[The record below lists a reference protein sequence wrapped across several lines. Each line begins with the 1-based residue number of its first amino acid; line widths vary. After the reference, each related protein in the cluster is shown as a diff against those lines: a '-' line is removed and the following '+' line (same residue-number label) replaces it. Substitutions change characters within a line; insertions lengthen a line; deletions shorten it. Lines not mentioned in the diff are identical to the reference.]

1 MSENPSV
8 HITRRFKELY
18 YDRFTDLKKEK
29 LFDRMIDLFLL
40 AASIGYK
47 RGKEKKPIKADS
59 DSPFKWSNFNKSDIA
74 LIKSICLMHKE
85 KNPQVLLDNE
95 KMMEIIENFAEG
107 GIEEVSKML
116 DKEGNKA
123 INLLEFINEHNI
135 GQLLNEASSKES

>member
-8 HITRRFKELY
+8 HITRKFKELY

-29 LFDRMIDLFLL
+29 LFDRMIDVFLL
-40 AASIGYK
+40 AASIGYI
-47 RGKEKKPIKADS
+47 REKERRPVKAES

-74 LIKSICLMHKE
+74 LIKSICLMYKE

-95 KMMEIIENFAEG
+95 KMMEIVENFADG
-107 GIEEVSKML
+107 GIEEVSKIL

-135 GQLLNEASSKES
+135 GQLFNDTSKKES